1 LDLPG
6 GLVDKHQFVLIKNI
20 CNIAI
25 MLVRRHKFNADMAV
39 LVIIQINKGGNPFAD
54 LAW

>member
-6 GLVDKHQFVLIKNI
+6 GPVDKHQFVLIKNI

-25 MLVRRHKFNADMAV
+25 MLVRRHKFDATMAV
-39 LVIIQINKGGNPFAD
+39 LVVVPINNRGNPFAD
-54 LAW
+54 LIW